1 MLSTNTHSHVHT
13 HTHEIHI
20 STFTSVHLSSSC
32 LRLRVF
38 SLYFVAHFVPL
49 QLFPV
54 SLLPSLLLPL
64 SPLYSRTNFVVVC
77 LILLLSKLPL
87 PNAFANSLTLLF
99 ICRIAYTTCCT
110 RRTILFFSSAL
121 IPLLFRLCVLCVMW
135 HVLLVSR
142 YDEFIPFCCH
152 YRNCCSLFSCCS
164 PSCLFLLLFVLYVVW
179 VWVAVAVYFTQK
191 PNRLFGT
198 LL

>member
-1 MLSTNTHSHVHT
+1 MYTHT
-13 HTHEIHI
+13 HTLDTHINFYICSPQQQLPPPSRFLLVFCCPFRSTSTFPCLSLAI
-20 STFTSVHLSSSC
+20 STP
-32 LRLRVF
+32 
-38 SLYFVAHFVPL
+38 PL
-49 QLFPV
+49 P
-54 SLLPSLLLPL
+54 
-64 SPLYSRTNFVVVC
+64 PLYSQTNFVVVC

-99 ICRIAYTTCCT
+99 FCRIAYTTCCT

-121 IPLLFRLCVLCVMW
+121 IPLLFRLCVLCVVW

-164 PSCLFLLLFVLYVVW
+164 PSRLLLLLFVLSVFW

>member
-1 MLSTNTHSHVHT
+1 MYTHT
-13 HTHEIHI
+13 HTRYTYQLLHL
-20 STFTSVHLSSSC
+20 FTSAAAASAFAF
-32 LRLRVF
+32 F

-49 QLFPV
+49 QLFPF
-54 SLLPSLLLPL
+54 SPLPSLLLPL
-64 SPLYSRTNFVVVC
+64 SPLRSQTNFVVVC

-87 PNAFANSLTLLF
+87 PNALANSLTLLF

-164 PSCLFLLLFVLYVVW
+164 PSPCFCCCSYCLFFGFGLLSLCILLKNLIDYLALYYSKNKLLFV
-179 VWVAVAVYFTQK
+179 
-191 PNRLFGT
+191 
-198 LL
+198 